1 MEKFDES
8 MFHVMIDEETIA
20 ARVRELGAEISR
32 DYEGKELILVC
43 ILRGSVMF
51 LAELA
56 KRISIPC
63 TMEFM
68 WVSSYG
74 NAQTSSGEIKTLL
87 DLNADINGK
96 HVLIIEDVVDTGR
109 TLYYLKKELKERG
122 PESVA
127 ICTLLDK
134 PQMRV
139 APVVIEYTGFV
150 IEDRFVVGYGLDY
163 AQHYRNLPYVAYVE

>member
-20 ARVRELGAEISR
+20 ARVKELGAEISR

-56 KRISIPC
+56 KRITIPC

-68 WVSSYG
+68 WVSRPPVGRS
-74 NAQTSSGEIKTLL
+74 
-87 DLNADINGK
+87 
-96 HVLIIEDVVDTGR
+96 VLCWI
-109 TLYYLKKELKERG
+109 
-122 PESVA
+122 
-127 ICTLLDK
+127 
-134 PQMRV
+134 
-139 APVVIEYTGFV
+139 
-150 IEDRFVVGYGLDY
+150 
-163 AQHYRNLPYVAYVE
+163 